1 MRYAV
6 LNKLD
11 VRVAFTLWRHHGMDT
26 NDIAKHL
33 GEKEAAVANSMSR
46 WRERKRRQMA
56 RIIAQVRREE

>member
-1 MRYAV
+1 MAYPT

-11 VRVAFTLWRHHGMDT
+11 IRVAFTLWNHHGMDT

-46 WRERKRRQMA
+46 WRGHKRRQMQ